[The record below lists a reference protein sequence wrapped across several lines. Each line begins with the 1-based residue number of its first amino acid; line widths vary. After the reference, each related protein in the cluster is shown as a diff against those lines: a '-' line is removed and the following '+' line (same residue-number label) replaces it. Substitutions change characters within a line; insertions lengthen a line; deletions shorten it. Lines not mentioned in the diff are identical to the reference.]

1 MITVKSLQS
10 SSIKAD
16 HVDPVFW
23 SLNDIVHSC
32 HTHSLVGGSVG
43 IKEIREFSIHF
54 AEFSGKRFGA
64 SFKKMFS
71 CTVTPFSCD

>member
-32 HTHSLVGGSVG
+32 RTHSLVGGSVG
-43 IKEIREFSIHF
+43 IKRLENS
-54 AEFSGKRFGA
+54 
-64 SFKKMFS
+64 SFTLQNS
-71 CTVTPFSCD
+71 PVNV

>member
-1 MITVKSLQS
+1 MITVKSFQS
-10 SSIKAD
+10 SVVKAD

-32 HTHSLVGGSVG
+32 RTHFLVGCSWG
-43 IKEIREFSIHF
+43 IERFREFSIHF

-64 SFKKMFS
+64 TFKKMFS
-71 CTVTPFSCD
+71 CTITPFSCD